1 MNKILNKFIYEKK
14 SVLNEII
21 NEDSNEINDQ
31 DYLNGF
37 MEITSYV
44 LRNDKSSK
52 LYKKVQ
58 SLRR

>member
-1 MNKILNKFIYEKK
+1 M
-14 SVLNEII
+14 LNEII